1 MECVQPVIVFPMQ
14 MASDMH
20 IPKCKL
26 HANIPCTKLLTPKD
40 MQQGASHKMAFTFPL
55 FSH

>member
-1 MECVQPVIVFPMQ
+1 MQ

-26 HANIPCTKLLTPKD
+26 HANIPQCTKLLTLKD
-40 MQQGASHKMAFTFPL
+40 MQQGASHNMAFTLPL
-55 FSH
+55 FSY

>member
-1 MECVQPVIVFPMQ
+1 MQ

-26 HANIPCTKLLTPKD
+26 DANIPNTKLLTPKD
-40 MQQGASHKMAFTFPL
+40 MQQGASHNLAFTFPL
-55 FSH
+55 FSY